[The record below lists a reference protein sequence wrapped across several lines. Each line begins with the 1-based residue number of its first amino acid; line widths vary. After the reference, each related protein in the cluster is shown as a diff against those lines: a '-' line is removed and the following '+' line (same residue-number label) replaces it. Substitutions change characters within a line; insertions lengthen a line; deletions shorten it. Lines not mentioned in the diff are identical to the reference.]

1 VHAVVPGWLRRYRRE
16 WLGADAVAGLIIWS
30 VVTPQCVAYA
40 QIAGLPPEAG
50 LMAAPGAMLAYA
62 WLGHSRSL
70 VVSATTAGSALSA
83 AAIAPLAHGDV
94 ARYAALSAALAI
106 VSAAVLAG
114 AGVLRLGGV
123 ADLVSK
129 PVMTGFMFG
138 LGLTITADQ
147 LASVFGVKAGS
158 GNFVPR
164 IVDLIGD
171 LGSTHWATFAVG
183 AGSIILLLALKR
195 LAPRVPGTL
204 VVLVLS
210 ILVSALLHLSSHGVD
225 VVGKLPTALP
235 HPSFPDVNGS
245 DFLDLLPA
253 AFGIMLMSTEA
264 VGVARSLASQ
274 QHYSIDANRELIA
287 LGASNLLA
295 GLSKGFVQSGGA
307 SQTAA
312 ADAAGGKS
320 QLATLIAA
328 GLILLTGAFLAPLF
342 KDLPQATLA
351 AIVIVAVS
359 GFFRV
364 DEFRRFARLRLT
376 AVVFAS
382 IALIGVLALGV
393 LPGLLVAASLA
404 LMLVIYRLSRPT
416 LGTLGRDPNTGEWG
430 RQDRHQDWA
439 GVPGILAARVDGPLF
454 YANSLHVKEALLG
467 FVAQADPTPRAV
479 VLDLAAST
487 ELDVETLDALGEL
500 CDELDRQGVELRL
513 ASVRAP
519 AVALLGRAGLKDR
532 VRIVSSLDAAVAD
545 AGPVAGVGAGL
556 SAGAGESPR
565 DQKTDA

>member
-1 VHAVVPGWLRRYRRE
+1 VQAVVPGWLRRYRRE

-40 QIAGLPPEAG
+40 QIAGLPPQAG

-62 WLGHSRSL
+62 WLGRSRSL
-70 VVSATTAGSALSA
+70 VVSATTAASALSA
-83 AAIAPLAHGDV
+83 AAIGPIAHGDM

-106 VSAAVLAG
+106 AAAAVLAG
-114 AGVLRLGGV
+114 AGLLRLGGV

-158 GNFVPR
+158 GNFFPR
-164 IVDLIGD
+164 LIDLVRD

-183 AGSIILLLALKR
+183 AASLGLLLALKR
-195 LAPRVPGTL
+195 LVPKLPGTL
-204 VVLVLS
+204 VVLALA
-210 ILVSALLHLSSHGVD
+210 IAVSAGLHLSSHGVE

-235 HPSFPDVNGS
+235 HPSFPDVSGR

-253 AFGIMLMSTEA
+253 AFGIMLVSTEA
-264 VGVARSLASQ
+264 VGVARALASQ

-287 LGASNLLA
+287 LGGSNLLA

-320 QLATLIAA
+320 QLASVIAA

-364 DEFRRFARLRLT
+364 DELRRFARLRLS
-376 AVVFAS
+376 ALLFALL
-382 IALIGVLALGV
+382 ALVGVLGLGV
-393 LPGLLVAASLA
+393 LPGLLVAAALSL
-404 LMLVIYRLSRPT
+404 MVVIYRLSRPSV
-416 LGTLGRDPNTGEWG
+416 GTLARNPETGEWG
-430 RQDRHQDWA
+430 RQDRHPDWI
-439 GVPGILAARVDGPLF
+439 GVPEILVARSDGPLF
-454 YANSLHVKEALLG
+454 YANSVHVKEHLLAL
-467 FVAQADPTPRAV
+467 VSKADPPPRAV
-479 VLDLAAST
+479 VLELSESPD
-487 ELDVETLDALGEL
+487 LDVETLDALGEL
-500 CDELDRQGVELRL
+500 RDELARQGIELRL

-519 AVALLGRAGLKDR
+519 AAALLESAGVADG
-532 VRIVSSLDAAVAD
+532 VRIASSLDAAVAGP
-545 AGPVAGVGAGL
+545 AAPVAVGGGSEL
-556 SAGAGESPR
+556 
-565 DQKTDA
+565 DQDHDQQQ